1 MNPTPLFRRIGSAV
15 FLFFSEVGSISLL
28 LSQIVKHSIY
38 AFRHRHLVI
47 EQMVRIGVESLP
59 LITVMSI
66 FTGAVSSWQASYQFQ
81 SVIPGMATTNYL
93 GAAVSAAILIELS
106 PVLTGI
112 VISGRAGAS
121 IAAELGTMKVTEQID
136 ALETLA
142 IDPVGFLALP
152 RFTAGWCMLPVLV
165 VYSYVI
171 AHIGAYAVAFLLLG
185 VSTTKFFTS
194 VQQFFMIRNV
204 FGGLIKALV
213 FGGGTALIG
222 CSIGFRTEGGAEG
235 VGRSTIKAFV
245 MSAAFILVADFILA
259 TILF

>member
-1 MNPTPLFRRIGSAV
+1 MARIGRSIRN
-15 FLFFSEVGSISLL
+15 FFGEIGSITLL
-28 LSQIVKHSIY
+28 LVQIGRQSSHALRNRRLI
-38 AFRHRHLVI
+38 L
-47 EQMVRIGVESLP
+47 EQMVRIGVESIP
-59 LITVMSI
+59 LITIMSI
-66 FTGAVSSWQASYQFQ
+66 FTGAVSAWQASYQFKT
-81 SVIPGMATTNYL
+81 VIPGSVSVDFL

-142 IDPVGFLALP
+142 IDPVAFLALP

-165 VYSYVI
+165 VFSNLI
-171 AHIGAYAVAFLLLG
+171 AHFGAFVVAHFLLG
-185 VSTTKFFTS
+185 VSTDIFFSS
-194 VQQFFMIRNV
+194 VRQYFLTWNV
-204 FGGLIKALV
+204 LGGLIKALV

-235 VGRSTIKAFV
+235 VGESTIKAFV
-245 MSAAFILVADFILA
+245 FSAAFILVADFALA
-259 TILF
+259 TVLF